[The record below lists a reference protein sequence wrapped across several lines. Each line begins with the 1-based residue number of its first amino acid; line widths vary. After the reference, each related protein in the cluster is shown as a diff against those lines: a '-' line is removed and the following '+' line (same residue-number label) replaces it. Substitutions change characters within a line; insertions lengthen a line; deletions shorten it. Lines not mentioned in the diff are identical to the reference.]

1 LAAATASLAF
11 SAFTKSRFIC
21 DSSSAVAG
29 LVVALF
35 EHATMVKRLKSAMEV
50 AKKVVFFIVLK
61 FKVGYKVMKRI
72 MVGVMGSHLFFR

>member
-1 LAAATASLAF
+1 
-11 SAFTKSRFIC
+11 
-21 DSSSAVAG
+21 
-29 LVVALF
+29 
-35 EHATMVKRLKSAMEV
+35 MVKRLKSAMEV